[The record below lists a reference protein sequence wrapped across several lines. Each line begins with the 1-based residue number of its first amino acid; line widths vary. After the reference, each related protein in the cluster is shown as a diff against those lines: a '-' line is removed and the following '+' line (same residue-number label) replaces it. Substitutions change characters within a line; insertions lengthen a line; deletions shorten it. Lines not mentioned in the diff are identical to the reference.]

1 MGKIIW
7 IASFPKSGNT
17 WMRAFLA
24 NYVLSQKQPYP
35 IDELGSFSLSDTRPR
50 FFQEASGQPVEQLS
64 QADTLKLRW
73 KCQELIAEFKDH
85 DHFVKT
91 HSKYGKYNS
100 HTLINDRVSKGAI
113 YLVRNPLDLVISY
126 AAHLGVSIDEAI
138 DAMDGSPNLTVEA
151 DNNIVTVMGSWSE
164 HADSWLTNKSVPRIL
179 VRYEDLVK
187 DPTKEFNKVL
197 TTLGMEID
205 HDQLNNAIRFS
216 SFSELAKQESIS
228 GFRERP
234 PHAKQFFRQGVSGQW
249 NDILQR
255 AQIEKIIAAHGNIM
269 NKLGYETCV

>member
-1 MGKIIW
+1 MGEIIW

-24 NYVLSQKQPYP
+24 NYVLNQQEPYP

-64 QADTLKLRW
+64 QTDTLKLRW
-73 KCQELIAEFKDH
+73 KCQELIAEFKNH

-91 HSKYGKYNS
+91 HSRYGNYNS
-100 HTLINDRVSKGAI
+100 YSLINDCVSKGAI
-113 YLVRNPLDLVISY
+113 YLARNPLDLVISY
-126 AAHLGVSIDEAI
+126 SAHLGVSIDEAI
-138 DAMDGSPNLTVEA
+138 DAIDGSPNFTVEA
-151 DNNIVTVMGSWSE
+151 DNNVVTVMGSWSE
-164 HADSWLTNKSVPRIL
+164 HVDSWLTNERVPRIL

-197 TTLGMEID
+197 TTLGMKID
-205 HDQLNNAIRFS
+205 HNQLKNAIRFS
-216 SFSELAKQESIS
+216 SFSELAKQETIS

-234 PHAKQFFRQGVSGQW
+234 PHAKQFFRQGISGQW
-249 NDILQR
+249 NDILERSQV
-255 AQIEKIIAAHGNIM
+255 QKIIAAHGNVM
-269 NKLGYETCV
+269 NKLGYET